1 MVAEDRRAEDSR
13 HPGVTRW
20 RAVWAVYA
28 AGLAAGAHL
37 TKVPPALPAMRE
49 ELGLTLVE
57 SGFIATMFNVMGM
70 TVGMLA
76 GVLCDRLGHK
86 RLALLGLAV
95 MVGGGLLGAAAPG
108 FRWLLLSRF
117 LEGIGFIVF
126 VVSAPALMAAA
137 VGSVRDR
144 SRALGLWSSYM
155 PTGGT
160 IALLA
165 APALIAAWGWRGL
178 WSATAAA
185 TAVAALVFWRAVTAA
200 PYGGVSSMRL
210 VAESLAQKGNLVMA
224 ALFALYVA
232 QWSSVMI
239 WLPTFL
245 VDEHGASTRTAALAT
260 ALMVL
265 VNAPGNLAGGWLLS
279 RGARRATLIVAASL
293 IAAACELAMLAE
305 ALPAALRYGAVLVFS
320 ACIGVVP
327 ASIFAGL
334 PVHAR
339 TAQHIGTGN
348 GIVNQASQAGQ
359 FFGPLLLA
367 WLASSFGGWSAALGA
382 MLAFAAGAALCGVAI
397 GAIEN
402 KIRP

>member
-1 MVAEDRRAEDSR
+1 VVAQDRRIEDSR
-13 HPGVTRW
+13 HRGVTTNW
-20 RAVWAVYA
+20 RAVWAVFA

-37 TKVPPALPAMRE
+37 TKVPPALPELRE
-49 ELGLTLVE
+49 QLGLTLVE

-86 RLALLGLAV
+86 RLALVGLAV
-95 MVGGGLLGAAAPG
+95 MAAGGMLGAAAPG
-108 FRWLLLSRF
+108 FRTLLLSRF

-126 VVSAPALMAAA
+126 VVSAPALLTAAA
-137 VGSVRDR
+137 AGARDR
-144 SRALGLWSSYM
+144 ARALGLWSAYM

-160 IALLA
+160 LALLA
-165 APALIAAWGWRGL
+165 APLLIAAWGWRGL
-178 WSATAAA
+178 WLGLALATLAAA
-185 TAVAALVFWRAVTAA
+185 AIIARVPASR
-200 PYGGVSSMRL
+200 YGGVSSLSL
-210 VAESLAQKGNLVMA
+210 VVESLTQKGNLAMA
-224 ALFALYVA
+224 GLFAFYVA
-232 QWSSVMI
+232 QWTSIMI

-265 VNAPGNLAGGWLLS
+265 VNAPGNIAGGWLLS
-279 RGARRATLIVAASL
+279 RGVRRAKLVVGASL
-293 IAAACELAMLAE
+293 IAAACEIAMLSD
-305 ALPAALRYGAVLVFS
+305 ALPPALRYAAVLVFS
-320 ACIGVVP
+320 LCAGVIP

-334 PVHAR
+334 PVHAK
-339 TAQHIGTGN
+339 TPQHIGTGN

-367 WLASSFGGWSAALGA
+367 WLASSLGGWDAALWA

-402 KIRP
+402 RIRP

>member
-1 MVAEDRRAEDSR
+1 M
-13 HPGVTRW
+13 TNW

-37 TKVPPALPAMRE
+37 TKVPPALPALRE
-49 ELGLTLVE
+49 QLDLTLVE
-57 SGFIATMFNVMGM
+57 SGFVATMFNVMGM

-76 GVLCDRLGHK
+76 GVLCDRFGHK
-86 RLALLGLAV
+86 RLALTGLAV
-95 MVGGGLLGAAAPG
+95 MVAGGLLGAAAPG
-108 FRWLLLSRF
+108 FGLLLASRF
-117 LEGIGFIVF
+117 LEGVGFIVF
-126 VVSAPALMAAA
+126 VVSAPALMTAA
-137 VGSVRDR
+137 VGSVGDR
-144 SRALGLWSSYM
+144 ARALGLWSSYM

-160 IALLA
+160 LALLA
-165 APALIAAWGWRGL
+165 APALIAASGWRGL
-178 WSATAAA
+178 WVGIAVTTAL
-185 TAVAALVFWRAVTAA
+185 AALAFSRVVVAA
-200 PYGGVSSMRL
+200 PYGAVSSLRL
-210 VAESLAQKGNLVMA
+210 VVESLAQKGNLVLA
-224 ALFALYVA
+224 ALFAFYVA

-245 VDEHGASTRTAALAT
+245 VGEHGVSTRAAALAT

-265 VNAPGNLAGGWLLS
+265 VNAPGNIAGGWLLS
-279 RGARRATLIVAASL
+279 RGVRRATLIVGASL
-293 IAAACELAMLAE
+293 IAAACEALMLTE
-305 ALPAALRYGAVLVFS
+305 GVPPVLRYASVLVFS

-339 TAQHIGTGN
+339 TPQHIGTGN

-367 WLASSFGGWSAALGA
+367 WLASTLGGWHATLWA
-382 MLAFAAGAALCGVAI
+382 MLAFAAGAAICGVAI
-397 GAIEN
+397 AAIEN

>member
-1 MVAEDRRAEDSR
+1 M
-13 HPGVTRW
+13 TRW

-95 MVGGGLLGAAAPG
+95 MVAGGLLGASAPG

-126 VVSAPALMAAA
+126 VVAAPALMSAA

-178 WSATAAA
+178 WSAVAAA
-185 TAVAALVFWRAVTAA
+185 TAVAALVFWRAVAAA

-210 VAESLAQKGNLVMA
+210 VLESLAQKGNLVMA
-224 ALFALYVA
+224 ALFAFYVA

-245 VDEHGASTRTAALAT
+245 VDEHGASTRAAALAT

-265 VNAPGNLAGGWLLS
+265 VNAPGNIAGGWLLS
-279 RGARRATLIVAASL
+279 HGVRRATLIVGASL
-293 IAAACELAMLAE
+293 IAAGCEIAMLTDV
-305 ALPAALRYGAVLVFS
+305 LPPALRYGAVLVFS

-334 PVHAR
+334 PVHAPTPR
-339 TAQHIGTGN
+339 HIGTGN
-348 GIVNQASQAGQ
+348 GIVNQASQVGQ
-359 FFGPLLLA
+359 FFGPLVLA
-367 WLASSFGGWSAALGA
+367 WLASTLGGWSAVLWP
-382 MLAFAAGAALCGVAI
+382 MLVFAAGGALCGVAI

-402 KIRP
+402 RIRP

>member
-1 MVAEDRRAEDSR
+1 M
-13 HPGVTRW
+13 TRW

-37 TKVPPALPAMRE
+37 TKVPPALPALRE
-49 ELGLTLVE
+49 ELGLALVE

-76 GVLCDRLGHK
+76 GVLCDRLGHR
-86 RLALLGLAV
+86 RLALLGLAG

-108 FRWLLLSRF
+108 FRFLLLSRF

-155 PTGGT
+155 PVGGT

-165 APALIAAWGWRGL
+165 APVLIAAWGWRGL
-178 WSATAAA
+178 WSGLALATAL
-185 TAVAALVFWRAVTAA
+185 AALVFWRVVNAA
-200 PYGGVSSMRL
+200 PYGAVSSMRL
-210 VAESLAQKGNLVMA
+210 VMESLAQKGNLAMA
-224 ALFALYVA
+224 ALFAFYVA
-232 QWSSVMI
+232 QWTSVMI
-239 WLPTFL
+239 WLPTFI

-279 RGARRATLIVAASL
+279 RGVRRATLIVGASL
-293 IAAACELAMLAE
+293 IAAACEIVMLAG
-305 ALPAALRYGAVLVFS
+305 ALPPALRYGAVLAFS

-334 PVHAR
+334 PVHAP
-339 TAQHIGTGN
+339 TPQHIGTGN

-367 WLASSFGGWSAALGA
+367 WLASSFGGWSAALWA
-382 MLAFAAGAALCGVAI
+382 MLAFAAGGALCGVAI

-402 KIRP
+402 KIKP

>member
-1 MVAEDRRAEDSR
+1 M
-13 HPGVTRW
+13 TRW

-37 TKVPPALPAMRE
+37 TKVPPALPALRE

-86 RLALLGLAV
+86 PLALLGLAG

-108 FRWLLLSRF
+108 FGALLLSRF
-117 LEGIGFIVF
+117 LEGVGFIVF

-165 APALIAAWGWRGL
+165 APALITAWGWRGL

-210 VAESLAQKGNLVMA
+210 VVESLAQKGNLVMA
-224 ALFALYVA
+224 ALFAFYVA

-279 RGARRATLIVAASL
+279 RGVRRATLIVGASL
-293 IAAACELAMLAE
+293 IAAACELVMLAD

-320 ACIGVVP
+320 ACVGVVP

-334 PVHAR
+334 PVHAK
-339 TAQHIGTGN
+339 TPQHIGTGN

-367 WLASSFGGWSAALGA
+367 WIASTLGGWSAALGA
-382 MLAFAAGAALCGVAI
+382 MLAFAAGGALCGVAI

>member
-1 MVAEDRRAEDSR
+1 
-13 HPGVTRW
+13 VTNW
-20 RAVWAVYA
+20 RAVWAVFA

-37 TKVPPALPAMRE
+37 GKVPPALPLLRE

-86 RLALLGLAV
+86 RLALIGLAV
-95 MVGGGLLGAAAPG
+95 MAAGGALGAAAPG
-108 FRWLLLSRF
+108 FRTLLLSRF

-126 VVSAPALMAAA
+126 VVSAPALLTAAA
-137 VGSVRDR
+137 EDVRDR
-144 SRALGLWSSYM
+144 SRALGLWSAYM

-165 APALIAAWGWRGL
+165 APVLIAVWGWRGL
-178 WSATAAA
+178 WIGLALATVA
-185 TAVAALVFWRAVTAA
+185 AALVIARVPASR
-200 PYGGVSSMRL
+200 YGGVSSLSL
-210 VAESLAQKGNLVMA
+210 VVESLAQKGNLAMA
-224 ALFALYVA
+224 ALFAFYVA
-232 QWSSVMI
+232 QWTSVMI

-245 VDEHGASTRTAALAT
+245 VDEHGVSTRTAAIAT

-265 VNAPGNLAGGWLLS
+265 INAPGNIAGGWLLS
-279 RGARRATLIVAASL
+279 RGVRRATLVVAASL
-293 IAAACELAMLAE
+293 VAAACELAMLTGV
-305 ALPAALRYGAVLVFS
+305 LSPALRYASVLVFS
-320 ACIGVVP
+320 LCIGVIP

-339 TAQHIGTGN
+339 TPQHIGTGN

-359 FFGPLLLA
+359 FLGPLLLA
-367 WLASSFGGWSAALGA
+367 WLASNFGGWGAALWA

-402 KIRP
+402 RIRS

>member
-1 MVAEDRRAEDSR
+1 M
-13 HPGVTRW
+13 TRW

-37 TKVPPALPAMRE
+37 TKVPPALPALRE

-86 RLALLGLAV
+86 PLALLGLAG

-108 FRWLLLSRF
+108 FGALLLSRF
-117 LEGIGFIVF
+117 LEGVGFIVF

-165 APALIAAWGWRGL
+165 APALITAWGWRGL

-210 VAESLAQKGNLVMA
+210 VVESLAQKGNLVMA
-224 ALFALYVA
+224 ALFAFYVA

-279 RGARRATLIVAASL
+279 RGVRRATLIVGASL
-293 IAAACELAMLAE
+293 IAAACELVMLAD

-320 ACIGVVP
+320 ACVGVVP

-334 PVHAR
+334 PVHAK
-339 TAQHIGTGN
+339 TPQHIGTGN

-367 WLASSFGGWSAALGA
+367 WLASTLGGWDAALWA
-382 MLAFAAGAALCGVAI
+382 MLAFAAGAALCGTLV

-402 KIRP
+402 RIRP

>member
-1 MVAEDRRAEDSR
+1 
-13 HPGVTRW
+13 VTNW
-20 RAVWAVYA
+20 RAVWAVFA

-37 TKVPPALPAMRE
+37 TKVPPALPALRE

-57 SGFIATMFNVMGM
+57 AGFIATMFNVMGM

-76 GVLCDRLGHK
+76 GVLCDRFGHK
-86 RLALLGLAV
+86 RLALTGLAV
-95 MVGGGLLGAAAPG
+95 MVAGGVLGAAAPG
-108 FRWLLLSRF
+108 FAMLLLSRF
-117 LEGIGFIVF
+117 LEGVGFIVF
-126 VVSAPALMAAA
+126 VVSAPALMTAA
-137 VGSVRDR
+137 VASVRDR

-165 APALIAAWGWRGL
+165 APVLIAAWGWRGL
-178 WSATAAA
+178 WAGIAIATAAA
-185 TAVAALVFWRAVTAA
+185 AMLFWRAVPAA
-200 PYGGVSSMRL
+200 PYGSVGSLRL
-210 VAESLAQKGNLVMA
+210 VVESLAQKGNLAMA
-224 ALFALYVA
+224 ALFAFYVA
-232 QWSSVMI
+232 QWTSVMI

-245 VDEHGASTRTAALAT
+245 VDEHGASTRAAALAT

-265 VNAPGNLAGGWLLS
+265 VNAPGNIAGGWLLS
-279 RGARRATLIVAASL
+279 RGVRRATLVLGASA
-293 IAAACELAMLAE
+293 IAAACEVAMLTGV
-305 ALPAALRYGAVLVFS
+305 LPPALRYGAVLAFS
-320 ACIGVVP
+320 LCIGVIP

-334 PVHAR
+334 PVHAK
-339 TAQHIGTGN
+339 TPQHIGTGN

-367 WLASSFGGWSAALGA
+367 WLASTLGGWNATLWA

-402 KIRP
+402 RIGHAPSPRL

>member
-1 MVAEDRRAEDSR
+1 
-13 HPGVTRW
+13 VTTNW
-20 RAVWAVYA
+20 RAVWAVFA

-37 TKVPPALPAMRE
+37 TKVPPALPALRE

-57 SGFIATMFNVMGM
+57 AGFIATMFNVMGM

-76 GVLCDRLGHK
+76 GVLCDRFGHK
-86 RLALLGLAV
+86 RLALTGLAV
-95 MVGGGLLGAAAPG
+95 MVAGGLLGAGAPG
-108 FRWLLLSRF
+108 FAALLLSRF
-117 LEGIGFIVF
+117 LEGVGFIVF
-126 VVSAPALMAAA
+126 VVSAPALMTAA
-137 VGSVRDR
+137 VSSVRDR

-178 WSATAAA
+178 WAGIAVA
-185 TAVAALVFWRAVTAA
+185 TAVAAALFWRAVPAA
-200 PYGGVSSMRL
+200 PYGAVGSLRL
-210 VAESLAQKGNLVMA
+210 VVESLAQKGNLAMA
-224 ALFALYVA
+224 ALFAFYVA
-232 QWSSVMI
+232 QWTSVMI

-265 VNAPGNLAGGWLLS
+265 VNAPGNIAGGWLLS
-279 RGARRATLIVAASL
+279 HGVRRATLVVAASL
-293 IAAACELAMLAE
+293 IAAGCEIAMLAD
-305 ALPAALRYGAVLVFS
+305 ALPPALRYAAVLVFS
-320 ACIGVVP
+320 LCAGVIP

-339 TAQHIGTGN
+339 TPQHIGTGN

-367 WLASSFGGWSAALGA
+367 WLASNLGGWGAALWA
-382 MLAFAAGAALCGVAI
+382 MLAFAAGAALCGVVL

-402 KIRP
+402 RMKP

>member
-1 MVAEDRRAEDSR
+1 M
-13 HPGVTRW
+13 TNW

-37 TKVPPALPAMRE
+37 TKVPPALPALRE

-76 GVLCDRLGHK
+76 GVLCDRFGHK
-86 RLALLGLAV
+86 RLALAGMAV
-95 MVGGGLLGAAAPG
+95 MVAGGLLGAAAPG
-108 FRWLLLSRF
+108 FGALLLSRF

-126 VVSAPALMAAA
+126 VVSAPALLTAA
-137 VGSVRDR
+137 VERPRDR

-165 APALIAAWGWRGL
+165 APVLISAWGWRGL
-178 WSATAAA
+178 WTGIAVATAL
-185 TAVAALVFWRAVTAA
+185 AALVFWRAVAAA
-200 PYGGVSSMRL
+200 PYGGVSSLRL
-210 VAESLAQKGNLVMA
+210 VVESLAQKGNLVLA

-232 QWSSVMI
+232 QWTSVMI

-245 VDEHGASTRTAALAT
+245 VDEHGVSTRAAALAT

-265 VNAPGNLAGGWLLS
+265 VNAPGNIAGGWLLS
-279 RGARRATLIVAASL
+279 RGVRRASLIVGASL
-293 IAAACELAMLAE
+293 IAAACELAMLTD
-305 ALPAALRYGAVLVFS
+305 ALPPALRYGAVLVFS
-320 ACIGVVP
+320 LCIGVIP

-334 PVHAR
+334 PVHAK
-339 TAQHIGTGN
+339 TPQHIGTGN

-367 WLASSFGGWSAALGA
+367 WLASTLGGWHATLWA
-382 MLAFAAGAALCGVAI
+382 MLAFAAGAALCGILV

-402 KIRP
+402 RIRP

>member
-1 MVAEDRRAEDSR
+1 L
-13 HPGVTRW
+13 TNW
-20 RAVWAVYA
+20 RAVWAVFA

-37 TKVPPALPAMRE
+37 GKVPPALPMLRD

-86 RLALLGLAV
+86 RLALIGLAV
-95 MVGGGLLGAAAPG
+95 MAAGGALGAAAPG
-108 FRWLLLSRF
+108 FRTLLLSRF

-126 VVSAPALMAAA
+126 VVSAPALLTAAA
-137 VGSVRDR
+137 EGARDR
-144 SRALGLWSSYM
+144 SRALGLWSAYM

-165 APALIAAWGWRGL
+165 APVLIAAWGWRGL
-178 WSATAAA
+178 WIGLALATVAAA
-185 TAVAALVFWRAVTAA
+185 MVIARVPASR
-200 PYGGVSSMRL
+200 YGGVSSLSL
-210 VAESLAQKGNLVMA
+210 VVESLAQKGNLAMA
-224 ALFALYVA
+224 ALFAFYVA
-232 QWSSVMI
+232 QWTSVMI

-245 VDEHGASTRTAALAT
+245 VDEHGVSTPTAAIAT

-265 VNAPGNLAGGWLLS
+265 INAPGNIAGGWLLS
-279 RGARRATLIVAASL
+279 RGARRATLLVAASL
-293 IAAACELAMLAE
+293 VAAACELAMLTD
-305 ALPAALRYGAVLVFS
+305 ALSPALRYASVLVFS
-320 ACIGVVP
+320 LCIGVIP

-334 PVHAR
+334 PVHAK
-339 TAQHIGTGN
+339 TPQHIGTGN

-367 WLASSFGGWSAALGA
+367 WLASSFGGWGAALWA

-402 KIRP
+402 RIRP

>member
-1 MVAEDRRAEDSR
+1 M
-13 HPGVTRW
+13 TNW
-20 RAVWAVYA
+20 RAVWAVFA

-37 TKVPPALPAMRE
+37 GKVPPALPLLRE

-86 RLALLGLAV
+86 RLALIGLAV
-95 MVGGGLLGAAAPG
+95 MAAGGALGAAAPG
-108 FRWLLLSRF
+108 FRTLLLSRF

-126 VVSAPALMAAA
+126 VVSAPALLTAAA
-137 VGSVRDR
+137 EGARDR
-144 SRALGLWSSYM
+144 SRALGLWSAYM

-165 APALIAAWGWRGL
+165 APVLIAAWGWRGL
-178 WSATAAA
+178 WIGLALATVA
-185 TAVAALVFWRAVTAA
+185 AALVIARVPASR
-200 PYGGVSSMRL
+200 YGGVSSLSL
-210 VAESLAQKGNLVMA
+210 VVESLAQKGNLAMA
-224 ALFALYVA
+224 ALFAFYVA
-232 QWSSVMI
+232 QWTSVMI

-245 VDEHGASTRTAALAT
+245 VDEHGVSTRTAAIAT

-265 VNAPGNLAGGWLLS
+265 INAPGNIAGGWLLS
-279 RGARRATLIVAASL
+279 RGVPRATLVVAASL
-293 IAAACELAMLAE
+293 VAAACELAMLTDV
-305 ALPAALRYGAVLVFS
+305 LSPALRYASVLVFS
-320 ACIGVVP
+320 LCVGVIP

-334 PVHAR
+334 PVHAK
-339 TAQHIGTGN
+339 TPQHIGTGN

-359 FFGPLLLA
+359 FLGPLLLA
-367 WLASSFGGWSAALGA
+367 WLASNFGGWGAALWA

-402 KIRP
+402 RIRS

>member
-1 MVAEDRRAEDSR
+1 M
-13 HPGVTRW
+13 TNW
-20 RAVWAVYA
+20 RAVWAVFA

-37 TKVPPALPAMRE
+37 TKVPPALPVLRE

-57 SGFIATMFNVMGM
+57 AGFIATMFNVMGM

-76 GVLCDRLGHK
+76 GVLCDRFGHR
-86 RLALLGLAV
+86 RLALTGLAV
-95 MVGGGLLGAAAPG
+95 MVAGGLLGAGARG
-108 FRWLLLSRF
+108 FGVLLLSRF

-126 VVSAPALMAAA
+126 VVSAPTLMTAAA
-137 VGSVRDR
+137 STVRDR

-160 IALLA
+160 LALLA
-165 APALIAAWGWRGL
+165 APVLIAAWGWRGL
-178 WSATAAA
+178 WAGIAIATAAA
-185 TAVAALVFWRAVTAA
+185 AMLFWRAVPAA
-200 PYGGVSSMRL
+200 PYGTVGSLRL
-210 VAESLAQKGNLVMA
+210 VVESLAQKGNLAMA

-232 QWSSVMI
+232 QWTSVMI

-245 VDEHGASTRTAALAT
+245 VDEHGVSTRTAALAT

-265 VNAPGNLAGGWLLS
+265 VNAPGNIAGGWLLS
-279 RGARRATLIVAASL
+279 RGVKRATLIVAASL
-293 IAAACELAMLAE
+293 IAAACEIAMLAD
-305 ALPAALRYGAVLVFS
+305 APPAAIRYASVLVFS
-320 ACIGVVP
+320 LAVGVIP

-334 PVHAR
+334 PVHAK
-339 TAQHIGTGN
+339 TPQHIATGN

-367 WLASSFGGWSAALGA
+367 WLASNLGGWGATLWA
-382 MLAFAAGAALCGVAI
+382 MLAFAAGGALCGVVL

-402 KIRP
+402 RIKP

>member
-1 MVAEDRRAEDSR
+1 MGTPAIPSSN
-13 HPGVTRW
+13 W
-20 RAVWAVYA
+20 RAVWAVFA

-37 TKVPPALPAMRE
+37 GKVPPALPLLRE

-86 RLALLGLAV
+86 RLALIGLAV
-95 MVGGGLLGAAAPG
+95 MAAGGALGAAAPG
-108 FRWLLLSRF
+108 FRTLLLSRF

-126 VVSAPALMAAA
+126 VVSAPALLTAAA
-137 VGSVRDR
+137 EDVRDR
-144 SRALGLWSSYM
+144 SRALGLWSAYM

-165 APALIAAWGWRGL
+165 APVLIAVWGWRGL
-178 WSATAAA
+178 WMGLALATVA
-185 TAVAALVFWRAVTAA
+185 AALVIARVPASR
-200 PYGGVSSMRL
+200 YGGVSSLSL
-210 VAESLAQKGNLVMA
+210 VVESLAQKGNLAMA
-224 ALFALYVA
+224 ALFAFYVA
-232 QWSSVMI
+232 QWTSVMI

-245 VDEHGASTRTAALAT
+245 VDEHGVSTRTAAIAT

-265 VNAPGNLAGGWLLS
+265 INAPGNIAGGWLLS
-279 RGARRATLIVAASL
+279 RGVRRATLVVGASA
-293 IAAACELAMLAE
+293 IAAICEIAMLTDL
-305 ALPAALRYGAVLVFS
+305 LPAGPRYASVLVFS
-320 ACIGVVP
+320 LCIGVIP

-334 PVHAR
+334 PVHAK
-339 TAQHIGTGN
+339 TPQHIGTGN

-359 FFGPLLLA
+359 FLGPLLLA
-367 WLASSFGGWSAALGA
+367 WLASRFGGWGAALWA

-402 KIRP
+402 RIRS

>member
-1 MVAEDRRAEDSR
+1 MTD
-13 HPGVTRW
+13 W

-37 TKVPPALPAMRE
+37 TKVPPALPALRDA
-49 ELGLTLVE
+49 LGLTLVE

-86 RLALLGLAV
+86 RLALAGLAV
-95 MVGGGLLGAAAPG
+95 MVAGGLIGAAAPD
-108 FRWLLLSRF
+108 FALLLLSRF

-126 VVSAPALMAAA
+126 VVSAPALVAAA

-144 SRALGLWSSYM
+144 SRALGLWSSYI
-155 PTGGT
+155 PTGDT

-178 WSATAAA
+178 WVGIAVGTAL
-185 TAVAALVFWRAVTAA
+185 AALVFWRAVRAA
-200 PYGGVSSMRL
+200 PYGAVSPVRL
-210 VAESLAQKGNLVMA
+210 LVESLAQKGNLVLA
-224 ALFALYVA
+224 ALFAFYVA

-265 VNAPGNLAGGWLLS
+265 VNAPGNIAGGWLLAH
-279 RGARRATLIVAASL
+279 GVRRSALIVGAAL
-293 IAAACELAMLAE
+293 IAAACELAMLSTG
-305 ALPAALRYGAVLVFS
+305 LPPAVRYGAVLVFS
-320 ACIGVVP
+320 ACIGVIP

-334 PVHAR
+334 PVHAK
-339 TAQHIGTGN
+339 TPQHIGTGN

-359 FFGPLLLA
+359 FFGPLALA
-367 WLASSFGGWSAALGA
+367 WLAATLGGWSAALWA
-382 MLAFAAGAALCGVAI
+382 MLAFAAGAALCGLAI
-397 GAIEN
+397 GAIETR
-402 KIRP
+402 IRA

>member
-1 MVAEDRRAEDSR
+1 M
-13 HPGVTRW
+13 TNW

-37 TKVPPALPAMRE
+37 TKVPPALPLLRE

-57 SGFIATMFNVMGM
+57 AGFIATMFNVMGM

-76 GVLCDRLGHK
+76 GVLCDRFGHK
-86 RLALLGLAV
+86 RLALAGMAV
-95 MVGGGLLGAAAPG
+95 MVAGGLLGAAAPG
-108 FRWLLLSRF
+108 FGALLLSRF

-126 VVSAPALMAAA
+126 VVSAPALLTAA
-137 VGSVRDR
+137 VEGPRDR

-165 APALIAAWGWRGL
+165 APVLISAWGWRGL
-178 WSATAAA
+178 WTGIAVATAL
-185 TAVAALVFWRAVTAA
+185 AALVFWRAVAAA
-200 PYGGVSSMRL
+200 PYGGVSSLRL
-210 VAESLAQKGNLVMA
+210 VVESLAQKGNLVLA

-232 QWSSVMI
+232 QWTSVLI

-245 VDEHGASTRTAALAT
+245 VDEHGVSTRAAALAT

-265 VNAPGNLAGGWLLS
+265 VNAPGNIAGGWLLS
-279 RGARRATLIVAASL
+279 RGVRRASLIVGASL
-293 IAAACELAMLAE
+293 IAAACELAMLTD
-305 ALPAALRYGAVLVFS
+305 ALPPALRYGAVLVFS
-320 ACIGVVP
+320 LCIGVIP

-334 PVHAR
+334 PVHAK
-339 TAQHIGTGN
+339 TPQHIGTGN

-367 WLASSFGGWSAALGA
+367 WLASTLGGWHATLWA
-382 MLAFAAGAALCGVAI
+382 MLAFAAGAALCGILV

-402 KIRP
+402 RIRP

>member
-1 MVAEDRRAEDSR
+1 M
-13 HPGVTRW
+13 TTNW
-20 RAVWAVYA
+20 RAVWAVFA

-37 TKVPPALPAMRE
+37 TKVPPALPALRE

-57 SGFIATMFNVMGM
+57 AGFIATMFNVMGM

-76 GVLCDRLGHK
+76 GVLCDRFGHK
-86 RLALLGLAV
+86 RLALTGLAV
-95 MVGGGLLGAAAPG
+95 MVAGGLLGAGASGFAA
-108 FRWLLLSRF
+108 LLLSRF
-117 LEGIGFIVF
+117 FEGVGFIVF
-126 VVSAPALMAAA
+126 VVSAPALMTAA
-137 VGSVRDR
+137 VSSVRDR

-178 WSATAAA
+178 WAGTAVATAAA
-185 TAVAALVFWRAVTAA
+185 AALFWRAVPSA
-200 PYGGVSSMRL
+200 PYGAVGSLRL
-210 VAESLAQKGNLVMA
+210 VVESLAQKGNLVMA
-224 ALFALYVA
+224 ALFAFYVA
-232 QWSSVMI
+232 QWTSVMI

-265 VNAPGNLAGGWLLS
+265 VNAPGNISGGWLLS
-279 RGARRATLIVAASL
+279 RGVRRATLVVAASL
-293 IAAACELAMLAE
+293 IAAGCEIAMLAD
-305 ALPAALRYGAVLVFS
+305 ALPPALRYAAVLVFS
-320 ACIGVVP
+320 LCAGVIP

-339 TAQHIGTGN
+339 TPQHIGTGN

-367 WLASSFGGWSAALGA
+367 WLASNLGGWGAALWA
-382 MLAFAAGAALCGVAI
+382 MLAFAAGAALCGVVL

-402 KIRP
+402 RMKP

>member
-1 MVAEDRRAEDSR
+1 MTD
-13 HPGVTRW
+13 W

-37 TKVPPALPAMRE
+37 TKVPPALPALRDA
-49 ELGLTLVE
+49 LGLTLVE

-86 RLALLGLAV
+86 RLALAGLAV
-95 MVGGGLLGAAAPG
+95 MVAGGLIGAAAPD
-108 FRWLLLSRF
+108 FALLLLSRF

-178 WSATAAA
+178 WVGIALGTAL
-185 TAVAALVFWRAVTAA
+185 AALVFWRAVRAA
-200 PYGGVSSMRL
+200 PYGAVSSVRL
-210 VAESLAQKGNLVMA
+210 LVESLAQKGNLVLA
-224 ALFALYVA
+224 ALFAFYVA

-245 VDEHGASTRTAALAT
+245 VDEHDASTRTAALAT

-265 VNAPGNLAGGWLLS
+265 VNAPGNIAGGWLLAH
-279 RGARRATLIVAASL
+279 GVRRSALIVGAAL
-293 IAAACELAMLAE
+293 IAAACELAMLSTG
-305 ALPAALRYGAVLVFS
+305 LPPAVRYGAVLVFS
-320 ACIGVVP
+320 ACIGVIP

-334 PVHAR
+334 PVHAK
-339 TAQHIGTGN
+339 TPQHIGTGN

-359 FFGPLLLA
+359 FFGPLALA
-367 WLASSFGGWSAALGA
+367 WLAATLGGWSAALWA
-382 MLAFAAGAALCGVAI
+382 MLAFAAGAALCGLAI
-397 GAIEN
+397 GAIETR
-402 KIRP
+402 IRA

>member
-1 MVAEDRRAEDSR
+1 
-13 HPGVTRW
+13 VTNW
-20 RAVWAVYA
+20 RAVWAVFA

-37 TKVPPALPAMRE
+37 GKVPPALPLLRE

-86 RLALLGLAV
+86 RLALIGLAV
-95 MVGGGLLGAAAPG
+95 MAAGGALGAAAPG
-108 FRWLLLSRF
+108 FRTLLLSRF

-126 VVSAPALMAAA
+126 VVSAPALLTAAA
-137 VGSVRDR
+137 EDVRDR
-144 SRALGLWSSYM
+144 SRALGLWSAYM

-165 APALIAAWGWRGL
+165 APVLIAVWGWRGL
-178 WSATAAA
+178 WIGLALATVA
-185 TAVAALVFWRAVTAA
+185 AALVIARVPASR
-200 PYGGVSSMRL
+200 YGGVSSLSL
-210 VAESLAQKGNLVMA
+210 VVESLAQKGNLAMA
-224 ALFALYVA
+224 ALFAFYVA
-232 QWSSVMI
+232 QWTSVMI

-245 VDEHGASTRTAALAT
+245 VDEHGVSTRTAAIAT

-265 VNAPGNLAGGWLLS
+265 LNAPGNIAGGWLLS
-279 RGARRATLIVAASL
+279 RGVRRATLVVAASL
-293 IAAACELAMLAE
+293 VAAACELAMLTGV
-305 ALPAALRYGAVLVFS
+305 LSPALRYASVLVFS
-320 ACIGVVP
+320 LCIGVIP

-339 TAQHIGTGN
+339 TPQHIGTGN

-359 FFGPLLLA
+359 FLGPLLLA
-367 WLASSFGGWSAALGA
+367 WLASNFGGWGAALWA

-402 KIRP
+402 RIRS

>member
-1 MVAEDRRAEDSR
+1 
-13 HPGVTRW
+13 VTNW

-37 TKVPPALPAMRE
+37 TKVPPALPALRE

-76 GVLCDRLGHK
+76 GVLCDRFGHK
-86 RLALLGLAV
+86 RLALAGMAV
-95 MVGGGLLGAAAPG
+95 MVAGGGLGAAAPG
-108 FRWLLLSRF
+108 FGALLLSRF

-126 VVSAPALMAAA
+126 VVSAPALLTAA
-137 VGSVRDR
+137 VAGPRDR

-165 APALIAAWGWRGL
+165 APVLIAAWGWRGL
-178 WSATAAA
+178 WTGIAVATAL
-185 TAVAALVFWRAVTAA
+185 AALVFWRAVAAA
-200 PYGGVSSMRL
+200 PYGGVSSLRL
-210 VAESLAQKGNLVMA
+210 VVESLAQKGNLVLA

-232 QWSSVMI
+232 QWTSVMI

-245 VDEHGASTRTAALAT
+245 VDEHGVSTQAAALAT

-265 VNAPGNLAGGWLLS
+265 VNAPGNIAGGWLLS
-279 RGARRATLIVAASL
+279 RGVRRASLIVGASL
-293 IAAACELAMLAE
+293 IAAACELAMLTD
-305 ALPAALRYGAVLVFS
+305 ALSPALRYGAVLVFS
-320 ACIGVVP
+320 LCIGVIP

-334 PVHAR
+334 PVHAK
-339 TAQHIGTGN
+339 TPQHIGTGN

-359 FFGPLLLA
+359 FLGPLLLA
-367 WLASSFGGWSAALGA
+367 WLASSLGGWHAALWA
-382 MLAFAAGAALCGVAI
+382 MLAFAAGAALCGILV

-402 KIRP
+402 RIKA